1 MEIRYKEITHT
12 VECQGGAYRRIE
24 TIMLNES
31 RVRWQA
37 MDENE
42 WFSVKY
48 FTSSQK
54 ILKSE
59 VLESEF
65 QAVIRNLKIESL
77 ITDV

>member
-24 TIMLNES
+24 TILLNES
-31 RVRWQA
+31 RVSWQA
-37 MDENE
+37 MVENE

-48 FTSSQK
+48 FTSL
-54 ILKSE
+54 LKSE